1 MGGGHIRAE
10 RVLVGGRGVRDL
22 VDKGG
27 VVQVLVVLV
36 VQEGELVA
44 SCRKQTGACRGEGG
58 GAQRCDAASQHW
70 EGQGNLG
77 SLLSSS
83 RAAGHQAR
91 KRPP

>member
-1 MGGGHIRAE
+1 M
-10 RVLVGGRGVRDL
+10 RDL

-44 SCRKQTGACRGEGG
+44 SCRKQTVRGVQGGREGGTG